1 MFCLHFGVENLASYA
16 LCNHFPHCH
25 QYYVSFHSPPTHTH
39 SHTGT
44 QLNNANRGTLT
55 DLGFCKPE
63 AMMTCTIVGTPIH
76 MAPELFG
83 GSYDNSVNIYAFG
96 ILFWYICAN
105 DTKLPGAFD
114 ACQNKE
120 QLWTSVRKGL
130 RPERLPRFDTDCWE
144 LMCSCWLG
152 ESIQRPLIGDVAL
165 RLHLIMKRIGRT
177 PLK

>member
-1 MFCLHFGVENLASYA
+1 MYVFLGQKTLHSFTRINA
-16 LCNHFPHCH
+16 LLLHYTHMCAYKH
-25 QYYVSFHSPPTHTH
+25 THTH
-39 SHTGT
+39 SLTLAPP
-44 QLNNANRGTLT
+44 QLNGSNRGTLT

-83 GSYDNSVNIYAFG
+83 GSYDNSVDIYAFG

-144 LMCSCWLG
+144 LMCSCWHG